1 MLPKIMILSD
11 IHGGYYNLD
20 RALAYYEEKNFER
33 LFVLGDLFGYSFD
46 DTDDE
51 ILKRLREVRNSVI
64 VRGNGD
70 GFLDCEDIR
79 QLVIDGTRITLTHGH
94 RHNLMSLV
102 RTDADI
108 ICVGHSHIP
117 VIREYAGKIII
128 NPGSV
133 ARSRSGP
140 ESFATIED
148 GYIRI
153 RSMDYEVLEEL
164 KCFA

>member
-20 RALAYYEEKNFER
+20 RALAYYEKEKFER

-46 DTDDE
+46 ETNDE

-64 VRGNGD
+64 VRGNCD
-70 GFLDCEDIR
+70 GWLQFEDIR
-79 QLVIDGTRITLTHGH
+79 ELVIDGTRITLTHGH
-94 RHNLMSLV
+94 KHTLMSLL

-117 VIREYAGKIII
+117 VIKEYAGKVII

-140 ESFATIED
+140 ESFAPIED
-148 GYIRI
+148 GIIRI
-153 RSMDYEVLEEL
+153 RDLDFEVLEEMKL
-164 KCFA
+164 

>member
-1 MLPKIMILSD
+1 MILSD

-64 VRGNGD
+64 VRGNCD

-79 QLVIDGTRITLTHGH
+79 TLVIDGTRITLTHGH

-153 RSMDYEVLEEL
+153 RSLDYEVLEEM

>member
-20 RALAYYEEKNFER
+20 RALAYFEEEKFER

-46 DTDDE
+46 ETDDE
-51 ILKRLREVRNSVI
+51 ILKRIREVRNSVL
-64 VRGNGD
+64 VKGNCD

-79 QLVIDGTRITLTHGH
+79 QLVINGTRITLTHGH

-153 RSMDYEVLEEL
+153 RSLDYEVLQEMKL
-164 KCFA
+164 

>member
-20 RALAYYEEKNFER
+20 RALAYYEKEKFER

-46 DTDDE
+46 ETDDE
-51 ILKRLREVRNSVI
+51 ILKRLREVQNC
-64 VRGNGD
+64 GGW
-70 GFLDCEDIR
+70 LDCEDIR
-79 QLVIDGTRITLTHGH
+79 ELVIDGKRITLTHGH
-94 RHNLMSLV
+94 RYMLMSLL

-117 VIREYAGKIII
+117 VIREYAGKLII

-148 GYIRI
+148 GFARI
-153 RSMDYEVLEEL
+153 RSLDYDVLEER
-164 KCFA
+164 KI

>member
-20 RALAYYEEKNFER
+20 RALAYYEKEKFER

-46 DTDDE
+46 ETDDE
-51 ILKRLREVRNSVI
+51 ILKRIREVRNSVI
-64 VRGNGD
+64 VRGNCD
-70 GFLDCEDIR
+70 GWLEFEDIR
-79 QLVIDGTRITLTHGH
+79 ELVIDGTRITLTHGH
-94 RHNLMSLV
+94 KQTLMSLL

-117 VIREYAGKIII
+117 VIKEHAGKIII
-128 NPGSV
+128 NPGSI

-140 ESFATIED
+140 ESFATVED
-148 GYIRI
+148 GIIRI
-153 RSMDYEVLEEL
+153 RDLDFEVLEEMKL
-164 KCFA
+164 

>member
-20 RALAYYEEKNFER
+20 RALAYFEEKKFER

-46 DTDDE
+46 ETDDE
-51 ILKRLREVRNSVI
+51 ILKRIREVRNSVL
-64 VRGNGD
+64 VKGNCD

-79 QLVIDGTRITLTHGH
+79 QLVINGTRITLTHGH

-153 RSMDYEVLEEL
+153 RSLDYEVLQEMKL
-164 KCFA
+164 

>member
-20 RALAYYEEKNFER
+20 RALAYYEKEKFER

-46 DTDDE
+46 ETDDE
-51 ILKRLREVRNSVI
+51 ILKRIREVRNSVI
-64 VRGNGD
+64 VRGNCD
-70 GFLDCEDIR
+70 GWLEFEDIR
-79 QLVIDGTRITLTHGH
+79 ELVIDGTRITLTHGH
-94 RHNLMSLV
+94 KHTLMSLL

-117 VIREYAGKIII
+117 VIKEYAGKIII

-148 GYIRI
+148 GIIRI
-153 RSMDYEVLEEL
+153 RDLDYEVLEEMKL
-164 KCFA
+164 

>member
-20 RALAYYEEKNFER
+20 RALDYFEKQKFER

-46 DTDDE
+46 ETDDV
-51 ILKRLREVRNSVI
+51 ILERIRSVPDSII
-64 VRGNGD
+64 VRGNCD
-70 GFLDCEDIR
+70 GWLDCEDR
-79 QLVIDGTRITLTHGH
+79 RELKIDGVRITLTHGH
-94 RHNLMSLV
+94 KYPITELMK
-102 RTDADI
+102 TDADI

-117 VIREYAGKIII
+117 AIRRYNGKIIL

-140 ESFATIED
+140 DSFATIED
-148 GYIRI
+148 GIIRI
-153 RSMDYEVLEEL
+153 RSLDYEVLEEM
-164 KCFA
+164 KI

>member
-20 RALAYYEEKNFER
+20 RALEYYKTENFER

-46 DTDDE
+46 EADDV
-51 ILKRLREVRNSVI
+51 ILDRIKSVPDSI
-64 VRGNGD
+64 LVRGNCD
-70 GFLDCEDIR
+70 GWLDCEDIR
-79 QLVIDGTRITLTHGH
+79 ELRIDGVRITLTHGH
-94 RHNLMSLV
+94 RYPLMTLMK
-102 RTDADI
+102 TDADI

-117 VIREYAGKIII
+117 AIRRYNGKIII

-140 ESFATIED
+140 NSFATIED
-148 GYIRI
+148 GVIRI
-153 RSMDYEVLEEL
+153 RSLDYEILEEM
-164 KCFA
+164 KI

>member
-20 RALAYYEEKNFER
+20 RALEYYEMQKFER

-46 DTDDE
+46 ETDDV
-51 ILKRLREVRNSVI
+51 ILDRIRSVPDSI
-64 VRGNGD
+64 LVRGNCD
-70 GFLDCEDIR
+70 GWLDFEDIR
-79 QLVIDGTRITLTHGH
+79 ELKINGVRITLTHGH
-94 RHNLMSLV
+94 RHTLMSLL

-108 ICVGHSHIP
+108 ICVGHTHIP
-117 VIREYAGKIII
+117 AIRRYEGKIIL

-140 ESFATIED
+140 NSFATIED
-148 GYIRI
+148 GLIRI
-153 RSMDYEVLEEL
+153 RSLEYDVLEEM
-164 KCFA
+164 KI

>member
-11 IHGGYYNLD
+11 IHGGYNNLD

-64 VRGNGD
+64 VRGNCD

-79 QLVIDGTRITLTHGH
+79 QLVINGTRITLTHGH

-153 RSMDYEVLEEL
+153 RSLDYEVLEEM

>member
-20 RALAYYEEKNFER
+20 RALEYYEMQKFER

-46 DTDDE
+46 ETDDV
-51 ILKRLREVRNSVI
+51 ILDRIRSVPDSI
-64 VRGNGD
+64 LVRGNCD
-70 GFLDCEDIR
+70 GWLDFEDIR
-79 QLVIDGTRITLTHGH
+79 ELKINGVRITLTHGH
-94 RHNLMSLV
+94 KHTLMSLL

-108 ICVGHSHIP
+108 ICVGHTHIP
-117 VIREYAGKIII
+117 AIRRYEGKIIL

-140 ESFATIED
+140 NSFATIED
-148 GYIRI
+148 GFIRI
-153 RSMDYEVLEEL
+153 RSLEYDVLEEM
-164 KCFA
+164 KI